1 MGWMINAF
9 VKVTGDQGRLMD
21 LKNDETR
28 FKGALESASKVRK
41 NELLWQWTS
50 YSINPEPLIEELAN
64 QYMELDFDVEI
75 VSEELGYRGLIGF
88 RKGRQTND
96 DQDLEWY
103 GDKIDNYAF
112 DSETSIVGRYF
123 KGRTLLKEFSIM

>member
-21 LKNDETR
+21 FKNDENR

-50 YSINPEPLIEELAN
+50 YSIYPKPLIEELAN
-64 QYMELDFDVEI
+64 QYKELDFDVEI
-75 VSEELGYRGLIGF
+75 FSEELGYWGLIGF
-88 RKGRQTND
+88 RKGRQTID
-96 DQDLEWY
+96 KQDLDWY
-103 GDKIDNYAF
+103 GEKIDNYAF
-112 DSETSIVGRYF
+112 DSETSILGRYF
-123 KGRTLLKEFSIM
+123 KGRTLLKEFSII

>member
-88 RKGRQTND
+88 RKGRQTID

-103 GDKIDNYAF
+103 GENIDNYAF

-123 KGRTLLKEFSIM
+123 KGRTLLKEFSNI